1 MSKGEGCNSIDTNRS
16 DDSIME
22 SHSQLWRFQ
31 FALMVSLW
39 MLYTNRAVP
48 SLKLAACLL
57 VKSVP
62 WSGKELKST
71 VSLPGDA
78 LLIHLTALNQNYP
91 SQCKKWASPSAEVH
105 PAPVWPP
112 ERARSM
118 PVQDTH
124 DLHKAGRGNSSREA
138 TYDTRNPIIRID
150 WDCETSGY
158 AENSDNWKF
167 LVEKWATFAVWRG
180 ENDL

>member
-1 MSKGEGCNSIDTNRS
+1 
-16 DDSIME
+16 ME
-22 SHSQLWRFQ
+22 SHSQLRRFQ

-78 LLIHLTALNQNYP
+78 LLIHLAALNQNYP
-91 SQCKKWASPSAEVH
+91 PQCKKWASPSTEVH
-105 PAPVWPP
+105 SASVSPP

-118 PVQDTH
+118 LVPGIH
-124 DLHKAGRGNSSREA
+124 DLHRAGCANRVVKHHITEKIHLSGLIGTGRHP
-138 TYDTRNPIIRID
+138 DMQKIRII
-150 WDCETSGY
+150 GIFH
-158 AENSDNWKF
+158 WK
-167 LVEKWATFAVWRG
+167 
-180 ENDL
+180 

>member
-1 MSKGEGCNSIDTNRS
+1 MSKGEARNSIDTNRS

-22 SHSQLWRFQ
+22 SHSQLRRFQ
-31 FALMVSLW
+31 FALTVSLW

-91 SQCKKWASPSAEVH
+91 PQCKKWASPSAEVH
-105 PAPVWPP
+105 SAPLSPP
-112 ERARSM
+112 ERALGRCWCQAHTTCTKQAVEIESWST
-118 PVQDTH
+118 V
-124 DLHKAGRGNSSREA
+124 LHKES
-138 TYDTRNPIIRID
+138 TYPDWLWRRDIRI
-150 WDCETSGY
+150 CRKSG
-158 AENSDNWKF
+158 
-167 LVEKWATFAVWRG
+167 
-180 ENDL
+180 

>member
-1 MSKGEGCNSIDTNRS
+1 MSKGEACNSIDTNRS

-22 SHSQLWRFQ
+22 SHSQLRRFQ

-71 VSLPGDA
+71 VSLPGDG
-78 LLIHLTALNQNYP
+78 LLIRLTALNQNYP
-91 SQCKKWASPSAEVH
+91 PQCKKWATPSTEVH
-105 PAPVWPP
+105 SVPLTPPP

-118 PVQDTH
+118 RVAGTR
-124 DLHKAGRGNSSREA
+124 DLHEAGYGDRVVKQLFTE
-138 TYDTRNPIIRID
+138 
-150 WDCETSGY
+150 
-158 AENSDNWKF
+158 
-167 LVEKWATFAVWRG
+167 
-180 ENDL
+180 

>member
-1 MSKGEGCNSIDTNRS
+1 MSKGGACNSIDTNRN

-71 VSLPGDA
+71 VSLPGDG
-78 LLIHLTALNQNYP
+78 LLIHLTAPNQNYP
-91 SQCKKWASPSAEVH
+91 PQCKKWVTPSTEVH
-105 PAPVWPP
+105 FATLSLP

-118 PVQDTH
+118 LVPGTQ
-124 DLHKAGRGNSSREA
+124 DLHTVEYGKSSREA
-138 TYDTRNPIIRID
+138 LYF
-150 WDCETSGY
+150 S
-158 AENSDNWKF
+158 ENSTYPD
-167 LVEKWATFAVWRG
+167 
-180 ENDL
+180 